1 MMKRILVA
9 SLLLAAA
16 PLAAHADDFDYTY
29 AEGEIISMNPS
40 HSSGSPSGP
49 GVDGSY
55 AVAPNAHVFAGYSHV
70 SCCSISQN
78 IFDIGAGWNT
88 HLADQV
94 DLFVDGEFLSVN
106 TSGNSSNGGNGTNTG
121 WGATGGLRWWLVDR
135 LEFDGYV
142 NHTDISSNTENTLG
156 ARILWTFDLHWRVF
170 AGASNNSD
178 QNTYMIGA
186 RYDF

>member
-1 MMKRILVA
+1 MIRRILA
-9 SLLLAAA
+9 TSLLLAAL
-16 PLAAHADDFDYTY
+16 PLAARADDFDYTY
-29 AEGEIISMNPS
+29 AEGYVLSVDPA
-40 HSSGSPSGP
+40 HQSGSPAGP

-70 SCCSISQN
+70 SCCDISQN
-78 IFDIGAGWNT
+78 SFDIGAGWNT
-88 HLADQV
+88 RLADKV

-106 TSGNSSNGGNGTNTG
+106 TSGNGTDSG
-121 WGATGGLRWWLVDR
+121 WGVTGCLRWWLIDR

-142 NHTDISSNTENTLG
+142 MHTDVSSNTENTLG
-156 ARILWTFDLHWRVF
+156 ARVLWTFDPHWRVF
-170 AGASNNSD
+170 AGVSNNSD